1 MNKKANT
8 AIFIVVATLLNILLM
23 LALFVLS
30 FALIAR
36 FVDPESPLVPLWLG
50 LAFIVSIGGSFLLYR
65 GRQFHLEKIPGWSI
79 SLALYSKKQKKKTGG
94 VGLMRLPSV
103 ARLPLCSC
111 SRSLTNRCFRVV
123 VCTEAMRSVFLF
135 PE

>member
-1 MNKKANT
+1 MMPMNKKANT

-50 LAFIVSIGGSFLLYR
+50 LAFIVSIGGSFLLYSVVVK
-65 GRQFHLEKIPGWSI
+65 FISKKFNMEEHLAPLWT
-79 SLALYSKKQKKKTGG
+79 SKKQKK
-94 VGLMRLPSV
+94 R
-103 ARLPLCSC
+103 R
-111 SRSLTNRCFRVV
+111 
-123 VCTEAMRSVFLF
+123 E
-135 PE
+135 E